1 MIMLSIM
8 RTPLRTALTL
18 AAAVCA
24 LAGSSLS
31 QAQPVYRIVGPGGK
45 VTFSDRAPSEDAAPA
60 LTANPSA
67 APSGGNS
74 NTSTLPYSL
83 RQVASRFPVTLYTG
97 ADCAPC
103 ASARQLL
110 MGRGVPFTER
120 SVSSNED
127 ITELARLGGGSS
139 LPFGTIGGQHL
150 SGFSDSEWTQYLD
163 AAGYPKKS
171 ELPGNYRQPAATPL
185 VAIQPVA
192 PKPAAPAS
200 ANETPRPA
208 RPAPVPTGP
217 SPSNPA
223 GIRF

>member
-1 MIMLSIM
+1 MKMPS
-8 RTPLRTALTL
+8 RTSLALATAL
-18 AAAVCA
+18 CA
-24 LAGSSLS
+24 LACSSLA
-31 QAQPVYRIVGPGGK
+31 QAQSVYRIVGPDGK

-60 LTANPSA
+60 LTANASAEPS
-67 APSGGNS
+67 S
-74 NTSTLPYSL
+74 TSALPYSL

-103 ASARQLL
+103 TSARNLL
-110 MGRGVPFTER
+110 TGRGVPFTER

-127 ITELARLGGGSS
+127 IDALKSLSGGSS

-150 SGFSDSEWTQYLD
+150 TGFSEGEWTQYLD

-171 ELPGNYRQPAATPL
+171 ELPSNYRQPAATPL
-185 VAIQPVA
+185 VAIKPVA
-192 PKPAAPAS
+192 PKPAAQAPATD
-200 ANETPRPA
+200 APRPA
-208 RPAPVPTGP
+208 PAPAGP